1 MKFNELVIDGVRTSS
16 FPFTV
21 IVHDSPSYT
30 TSNSKTQL
38 HEHDGI
44 SGAVV
49 QTNKHRG
56 LIEKAYTLYLLNPSE
71 GDLYR
76 FMSLLQREGFWLE
89 SERVKTTKLWCY
101 RVNATEAVKEGQNA
115 YKVEATFIC
124 HPTKYFK
131 TMDSQT
137 LTRSGVL
144 RVQGSALAFPK
155 ITITGSN
162 ASETTFTIGDQV
174 IRLESLTETLVM
186 VNDPSNPSFKTVG
199 GRTIKWGGDFITIDP
214 TKAETVG
221 VVLGHGLTSIKFETV
236 WGWA

>member
-16 FPFTV
+16 FPFSV
-21 IVHDSPSYT
+21 IVQDSPSYT

-56 LIEKAYTLYLLNPSE
+56 LIEKQYTLYLLNPSE
-71 GDLYR
+71 SDLYR

-214 TKAETVG
+214 TKTETIG
-221 VVLGHGLTSIKFETV
+221 VVLGPGLTSIKFETV
-236 WGWA
+236 WGWG